1 MSFSDKDT
9 LQGLLVAGVI
19 LLVVCVLSKSKTRKD
34 KNIIMLE
41 SPVTVK
47 KPDTIPSNAS
57 LPTELDVKTV
67 NVTVQQPPALVKVPV
82 QAPDGNSH
90 KEVTVA
96 VQQPPKV
103 VQVQVESHHPSMLSN
118 RKGASLLML
127 PGMRFRENM
136 SPLHLKFK
144 KENMYVANKQQ
155 LNTTGY
161 TRSIENFDD
170 QSVTSLNNLET
181 TRTPVLKLPKKLLDN
196 HEALR
201 RSNAD
206 IPVDYLNK
214 TFEDVLFDR
223 ETYGFD
229 ITDSTKSRTKLN
241 EKVRGS
247 LSMDLLQLTD
257 SADLRPDYGQM
268 YGEVTMG

>member
-1 MSFSDKDT
+1 MSYTKKDT
-9 LQGLLVAGVI
+9 LQLLLIASVI
-19 LLVVCVLSKSKTRKD
+19 LLVICLLSKSKKRKD
-34 KNIIMLE
+34 KKIIILE
-41 SPVTVK
+41 PTPELK
-47 KPDTIPSNAS
+47 KPDTVPSSAT
-57 LPTELDVKTV
+57 LPTDLDVRTV
-67 NVTVQQPPALVKVPV
+67 NVAVQQPPALVKVPV
-82 QAPDGNSH
+82 MSPDGSSH

-96 VQQPPKV
+96 VQQPPKM
-103 VQVQVESHHPSMLSN
+103 VQVQVESQHPSDSSN
-118 RKGASLLML
+118 RKGASVLML
-127 PGMRFRENM
+127 PGLRFRENM
-136 SPLHLKFK
+136 SPLNLKFK
-144 KENMYVANKQQ
+144 KENMYVANKQE
-155 LNTTGY
+155 LNNTGY

-170 QSVTSLNNLET
+170 EPVKSLNNLET
-181 TRTPVLKLPKKLLDN
+181 TRTPVIKLPKKLLDN

-241 EKVRGS
+241 EKARGS